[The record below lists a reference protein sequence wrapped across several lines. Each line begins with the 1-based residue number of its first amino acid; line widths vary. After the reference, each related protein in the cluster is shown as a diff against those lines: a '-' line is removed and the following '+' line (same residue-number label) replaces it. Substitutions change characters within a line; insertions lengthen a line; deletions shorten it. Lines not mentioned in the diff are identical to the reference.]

1 MRWGAILAVLAVA
14 CAAFLAIYVADD
26 AGDSVGPSVSPH
38 EDEPRGADRAA
49 AAGTRSDGPELL
61 GDTSM
66 ATGPLL
72 SEEPVASPP
81 EREDRRIQVAISAL
95 KSGPYA
101 SRREAL
107 GAIREIGAPS
117 IPRLLDLLREGDG
130 EQKKW
135 ALFGL
140 EVIDPLAD
148 QTVIGPLTECLD
160 DPDLRGIAYRVFGK
174 LGPLAGPAIPVLVDR
189 LADEHE
195 RTALIGALKVM
206 GPGVVKP
213 TIEAADSRNV
223 GERRAAVSVL
233 AQMRDETSNEVLEA
247 LARALRDRDT
257 PVRMLAI
264 DGLSV
269 RGEAARP
276 VLDDVRGVLNDPESV
291 VRRKAKEIV
300 KNLDPQ

>member
-14 CAAFLAIYVADD
+14 CVACLAIYVADD
-26 AGDSVGPSVSPH
+26 AGDSVTPSVSPN
-38 EDEPRGADRAA
+38 EDEPRGADREAA
-49 AAGTRSDGPELL
+49 SGTRSDGPELL
-61 GDTSM
+61 GETSM

-81 EREDRRIQVAISAL
+81 EPEDPQVHVAISGL

-101 SRREAL
+101 SRLEAL
-107 GAIREIGAPS
+107 GSIREIGAPA
-117 IPRLLDLLREGDG
+117 IPRLIELLREGDG

-140 EVIDPLAD
+140 EVIDPLVD
-148 QTVIGPLTECLD
+148 QTVIGSLTECLN
-160 DPDLRGIAYRVFGK
+160 DPDLRGIAYRIFARI
-174 LGPLAGPAIPVLVDR
+174 GPLAERAIPDLVDR
-189 LADEHE
+189 LSDEHE

-213 TIEAADSRNV
+213 IIEASDSRDV

-233 AQMRDETSNEVLEA
+233 AQMRDETTNEVLEA

-276 VLDDVRGVLNDPESV
+276 VLDDVRRVLNDPEGA

-300 KNLDPQ
+300 DKLDPQ